1 MHSLDNKT
9 AVRSIN
15 NNYSHSI
22 SVVGSLHGDDM
33 KLGIRYTF
41 AFIAACMATALG
53 AGSAQAAEVAGI
65 KLDDTVRLA
74 NQDLKLNGAG
84 IRYKAIFKVYVA
96 ALYLA
101 EKKATVPDVLAA
113 AGPKRV
119 TIVMLRDVSNE
130 ELGRGF
136 MSGINQNSDRNEKAK
151 YINQLQ
157 KFGEIFASI
166 PELKKGDVLTT
177 DWVPG
182 NGTVIHVNGRKVSDQ
197 LPDPT
202 FYNALLK
209 IWIGD
214 KPVDSKLKP
223 AMLGERPEEL
233 QRGNS

>member
-1 MHSLDNKT
+1 
-9 AVRSIN
+9 
-15 NNYSHSI
+15 
-22 SVVGSLHGDDM
+22 M
-33 KLGIRYTF
+33 KAGIRYTH
-41 AFIAACMATALG
+41 AFIAACMAVAMTT
-53 AGSAQAAEVAGI
+53 GSVQAAEVAGI

-96 ALYLA
+96 GLYLA
-101 EKKATVPDVLAA
+101 EKKNTVPDVLAA
-113 AGPKRV
+113 PGAKRV

-136 MSGINQNSDRNEKAK
+136 MAGINQNSDRNEKVK
-151 YINQLQ
+151 YISQLQ

-177 DWVPG
+177 DWVPDA
-182 NGTVIHVNGRKVSDQ
+182 GTIIHVNGKKVSEA
-197 LPDPT
+197 LPDQS

-214 KPVDSKLKP
+214 KPVDTKLKP
-223 AMLGERPEEL
+223 AMLGEKTEEQ
-233 QRGNS
+233 QRGNI